1 MECDSGGSSLTVDR
15 FNIPDRFSR
24 ATMEH
29 LHNRQ
34 ITNATRIEIITS
46 IAVPMYQL
54 TTHPT
59 SEEYTSVCK
68 RLVEK
73 YPVLKDSC
81 GNGHVSEALIVCLIL
96 KWTIH

>member
-1 MECDSGGSSLTVDR
+1 MER
-15 FNIPDRFSR
+15 IQNK
-24 ATMEH
+24 H
-29 LHNRQ
+29 

-46 IAVPMYQL
+46 IAVPMHQQ

-81 GNGHVSEALIVCLIL
+81 GNGYVSETMIIGTIL
-96 KWTIH
+96 KYTIH

>member
-1 MECDSGGSSLTVDR
+1 MER
-15 FNIPDRFSR
+15 IQNK
-24 ATMEH
+24 H
-29 LHNRQ
+29 

-46 IAVPMYQL
+46 IAVPVYQQ

-59 SEEYTSVCK
+59 SEEHTSVCK

-81 GNGHVSEALIVCLIL
+81 GNGYVSETMIICTIL
-96 KWTIH
+96 KYTIH